1 MKNQIRRTLIATLIL
16 PLLFLGTPASVRAA
30 EMTCPSHTPVRI
42 DIKPGNAQ
50 NRVKLSSQGKLA
62 VAVLTAD
69 GFDASQFAPEMAHL
83 NDASTP
89 MEESCAGASAL
100 RWSLDDENGDG
111 RLDLVFFFDIQDLNL
126 TLSSTSARLM
136 AHGSYAGTDM
146 HIEGMDSVQVVR

>member
-1 MKNQIRRTLIATLIL
+1 MVTTSLQSVHATPQVSL
-16 PLLFLGTPASVRAA
+16 P
-30 EMTCPSHTPVRI
+30 PVAR
-42 DIKPGNAQ
+42 PG
-50 NRVKLSSQGKLA
+50 G
-62 VAVLTAD
+62 D
-69 GFDASQFAPEMAHL
+69 GVS
-83 NDASTP
+83 ASTP